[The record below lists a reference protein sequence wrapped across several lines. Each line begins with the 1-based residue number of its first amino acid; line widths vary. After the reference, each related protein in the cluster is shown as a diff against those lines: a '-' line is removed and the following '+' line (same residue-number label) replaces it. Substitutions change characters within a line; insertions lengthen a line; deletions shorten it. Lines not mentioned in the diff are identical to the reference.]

1 MAGVLVILKPNG
13 EDSGGVPRLVVD
25 IGEGRPSGRRKCM
38 GFRDEDDAKVARAEE
53 AKDEVEA
60 HLYTKTDEPKAE
72 DEPDDEVE
80 AHKV

>member
-1 MAGVLVILKPNG
+1 VAK
-13 EDSGGVPRLVVD
+13 
-25 IGEGRPSGRRKCM
+25 
-38 GFRDEDDAKVARAEE
+38 FDEEKRVARVEE
-53 AKDEVEA
+53 ADDEVEA